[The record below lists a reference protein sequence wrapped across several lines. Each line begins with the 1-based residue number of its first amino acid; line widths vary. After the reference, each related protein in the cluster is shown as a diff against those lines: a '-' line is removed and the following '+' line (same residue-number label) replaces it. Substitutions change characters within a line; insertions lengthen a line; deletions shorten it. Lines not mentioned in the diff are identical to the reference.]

1 MYSFKAYE
9 NQNLSTRNKLTIKFI
24 INIGDDAE
32 LSQVVSMNYKIYLI
46 TMEKSDQFWSLM
58 NNGAREMASMLGVI
72 YVWDA
77 PLTRDVNK
85 QIEIFNNAVAA
96 GADAI
101 MLAASDPIKISTSV
115 EEAES
120 KGVKIIYVDAPA
132 FEQAIVT
139 LATDNYAAGEIAGEN
154 MFYELDAAGFTNG
167 SIGIIGVTPENRT
180 TVNRDLGFR
189 DYFNLFSKYQIL
201 DTIYTNGDSE
211 LAEQATKKYIRDNPN
226 LVGIFSTNEGTTLGM
241 GNALIESNT
250 NIIVIGFDITETIQ
264 QMIRND
270 IIKAVLVQ
278 SPFTMGYLGMA
289 EAIAA
294 LRGLD
299 TGSQFINTGVTV
311 VNRYT
316 PV

>member
-1 MYSFKAYE
+1 M
-9 NQNLSTRNKLTIKFI
+9 
-24 INIGDDAE
+24 
-32 LSQVVSMNYKIYLI
+32 SQVVSMNYKIYLI
-46 TMEKSDQFWSLM
+46 TMDKSDQFWSFM
-58 NNGAREMASMLGVI
+58 DNGAREMAFMLGVT

-77 PLTRDVNK
+77 PITRDVNK

-101 MLAASDPIKISTSV
+101 MLAASDPLKISTSV

-132 FEQAIVT
+132 FEKAIVT
-139 LATDNYAAGEIAGEN
+139 LATDNYVAGKIAGEN
-154 MFYELDAAGFTNG
+154 MFYELDDAGFMNG

-189 DYFNLFSKYQIL
+189 DYFNIFSKYQIL

-211 LAEQATKKYIRDNPN
+211 LAKQATKKYIRDNPN

-241 GNALIESNT
+241 GNALKESNT
-250 NIIVIGFDITETIQ
+250 NIIGIGFDITETIR
-264 QMIRND
+264 QMIRSD

-294 LRGLD
+294 LRELD
-299 TGSQFINTGVTV
+299 TGSQFINTGVSV
-311 VNRYT
+311 VNKYT

>member
-1 MYSFKAYE
+1 MQIKD
-9 NQNLSTRNKLTIKFI
+9 LSTRNEPTIKLI

-32 LSQVVSMNYKIYLI
+32 LNQMVYMNYKIYLV
-46 TMEKSDQFWSLM
+46 TMDKSDEFWSFM
-58 NNGAREMASMLGVI
+58 DNGAREMASMLGVT

-101 MLAASDPIKISTSV
+101 MLAASDPLKISSSV
-115 EEAES
+115 EDAKS
-120 KGVKIIYVDAPA
+120 KGIKIIYVDAPA

-139 LATDNYAAGEIAGEN
+139 LATDNYAAGKIAGEN
-154 MFYELDAAGFTNG
+154 MFYELDEAGLTSG
-167 SIGIIGVTPENRT
+167 TIGVIGVTPENRT

-189 DYFNLFSKYQIL
+189 DYFNMFSKYQIL
-201 DTIYTNGDSE
+201 DTIYTNGDPE
-211 LAEQATKKYIRDNPN
+211 LSKQATKKYIRDNPN

-241 GNALIESNT
+241 GNALKETNT
-250 NIIVIGFDITETIQ
+250 NIIGIGFDITETIQ
-264 QMIRND
+264 EMIRNN

>member
-1 MYSFKAYE
+1 MI
-9 NQNLSTRNKLTIKFI
+9 N
-24 INIGDDAE
+24 NIGDDAE
-32 LSQVVSMNYKIYLI
+32 LSQMVYMNYRIYLV
-46 TMEKSDQFWSLM
+46 TMDKSDQFWSFM
-58 NNGAREMASMLGVI
+58 DNGAREMAFMLDVT

-77 PLTRDVNK
+77 PITRDVNK

-101 MLAASDPIKISTSV
+101 MLAASDPLKISTSV

-132 FEQAIVT
+132 FEKAIVT
-139 LATDNYAAGEIAGEN
+139 LATDNYVAGKIAGEN
-154 MFYELDAAGFTNG
+154 MFYELDDAGFTNG

-180 TVNRDLGFR
+180 TVNRALGFR
-189 DYFNLFSKYQIL
+189 DYFNIFSNYQIL

-211 LAEQATKKYIRDNPN
+211 LAKQATKKYIRDNPN

-241 GNALIESNT
+241 GNALKESNT
-250 NIIVIGFDITETIQ
+250 NIIGIGFDITETIQ

-294 LRGLD
+294 LRELD
-299 TGSQFINTGVTV
+299 TGSQFINTGVSV
-311 VNRYT
+311 VKS
-316 PV
+316 

>member
-1 MYSFKAYE
+1 M
-9 NQNLSTRNKLTIKFI
+9 
-24 INIGDDAE
+24 
-32 LSQVVSMNYKIYLI
+32 SQVVSMNYKIYLI
-46 TMEKSDQFWSLM
+46 TMDKSDQFWSFM
-58 NNGAREMASMLGVI
+58 DNGAREMAFMLGVT

-77 PLTRDVNK
+77 PITRDVNK

-101 MLAASDPIKISTSV
+101 MLAASDPLKISTSV

-132 FEQAIVT
+132 FEKAIVT
-139 LATDNYAAGEIAGEN
+139 LATDNYVAGKIAGEN
-154 MFYELDAAGFTNG
+154 MFYELDDAGFTNG

-189 DYFNLFSKYQIL
+189 DYFNIFSKYQIL

-211 LAEQATKKYIRDNPN
+211 LAKQATKKYIRDNPN

-241 GNALIESNT
+241 GNALKESNT
-250 NIIVIGFDITETIQ
+250 NIIGIGFDITETIR
-264 QMIRND
+264 QMIRSD

-294 LRGLD
+294 LRELD
-299 TGSQFINTGVTV
+299 TGSQFINTGVSV
-311 VNRYT
+311 VNKYT